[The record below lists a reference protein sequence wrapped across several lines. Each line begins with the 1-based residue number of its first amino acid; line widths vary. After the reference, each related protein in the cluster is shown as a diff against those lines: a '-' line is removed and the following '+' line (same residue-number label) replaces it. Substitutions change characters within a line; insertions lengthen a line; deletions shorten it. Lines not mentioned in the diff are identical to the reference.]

1 MNLHHLL
8 NVRRASGKP
17 VRVALIGAGKFGSM
31 FLSQAPHTPGLEVPL
46 IVDIDPDRARKK
58 RVAPSVGTT
67 RELQRPCSPTM
78 ARELP

>member
-46 IVDIDPDRARKK
+46 IVDIDRIARAK

-67 RELQRPCSPTM
+67 RELQRRRSPTM
-78 ARELP
+78 ARAP